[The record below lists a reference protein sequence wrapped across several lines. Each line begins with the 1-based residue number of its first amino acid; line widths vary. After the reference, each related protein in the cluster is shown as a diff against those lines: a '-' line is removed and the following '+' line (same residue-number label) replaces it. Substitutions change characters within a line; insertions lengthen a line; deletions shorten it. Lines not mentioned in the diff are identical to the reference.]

1 MAKKSEESIGFEEA
15 RDELMSIVSALEGGG
30 HTLEQSL
37 ALWQRGEE
45 LAGLCQTWLDT
56 ARATLDAAMSEA
68 DTSIQRG

>member
-56 ARATLDAAMSEA
+56 ARATLDAAVSEA